1 MRRIDDRDARPCKL
15 PYDLE
20 QGLAFRRRESGR
32 GLVHDQDPR
41 IQRQR
46 LGDFDQLLLANP
58 ELRDA
63 TLSVDNDAE
72 PLQKPASCLHD
83 ATTVD
88 DSTEDQWLAAEKDV
102 VGRGQLG
109 NQVEFLV
116 DDRDARALGVLN
128 ARETNVCTLDP
139 DLAVIVDVHAR
150 EDLHQCRFAR
160 AVLPH

>member
-1 MRRIDDRDARPCKL
+1 MIATPARASCRTTLNKVSHSDVERADVGSSMIKIRASSDNALAISTNCCSPILSSAMRLC
-15 PYDLE
+15 
-20 QGLAFRRRESGR
+20 
-32 GLVHDQDPR
+32 
-41 IQRQR
+41 
-46 LGDFDQLLLANP
+46 
-58 ELRDA
+58 
-63 TLSVDNDAE
+63 SVDNDAE
-72 PLQKPASCLHD
+72 PLQKPASGLHD

-128 ARETNVCTLDP
+128 ARETNVRTLDP